1 MGTMI
6 RATNSGAVAT
16 LALAM
21 FMAFGLAGLD
31 IRSDLALSAGAA
43 PAGQPAGP
51 ADAAVTGAIDI
62 HAHQDPDSVGPS
74 SPQQARSVDAVDLA
88 RLAKAR
94 GMRGLVLKHHYDQT
108 AGLAYLV
115 RKAVPGLEVFG
126 GVDLN
131 RPMGGINAAAVVH
144 MAEVKGGWGR
154 IVWMPT
160 FDAEH
165 YVRRSNQPSRPFVSV
180 ARNGELLPEVKEIIS
195 VIARTRTRDSHGPLV
210 LATGHSS
217 PEEALMLVREARR
230 QGVEHI
236 VLTHPMVEIVGMSIA
251 QMQEAA
257 RLGAFVEFVSSFAR
271 GPEADTRT
279 RDYAEAI
286 RKVGVRSSIV
296 SSDLGQMGNPLHP
309 DGLAA
314 AAQALRRQGFTE
326 QELDQL
332 FKENPAR
339 LLGLR

>member
-1 MGTMI
+1 M
-6 RATNSGAVAT
+6 
-16 LALAM
+16 
-21 FMAFGLAGLD
+21 
-31 IRSDLALSAGAA
+31 
-43 PAGQPAGP
+43 
-51 ADAAVTGAIDI
+51 GAIDI

-74 SPQQARSVDAVDLA
+74 SPQQARSIDAIDLA
-88 RLAKAR
+88 KLAKAR

-115 RKAVPGLEVFG
+115 RKEVPGLEVFG

-131 RPMGGINAAAVVH
+131 RPMGGINPAAVVH

-160 FDAEH
+160 FDAED
-165 YVRRSNQPSRPFVSV
+165 YVRRSKQPSRPFVSV
-180 ARNGELLPEVKEIIS
+180 ARGGELLPEVTE
-195 VIARTRTRDSHGPLV
+195 VIAVIAKTRTRDSNGQLV

-217 PEEALMLVREARR
+217 PDEALLLVREARR
-230 QGVEHI
+230 QGVAHI
-236 VLTHPMVEIVGMSIA
+236 VLTHPMLLGLSVA

-257 RLGAFVEFVSSFAR
+257 KLGAFVEFVSNFAR
-271 GPEADTRT
+271 GPDAETRT
-279 RDYAEAI
+279 REYAEVI
-286 RKVGVRSSIV
+286 RKVGVGSSII
-296 SSDLGQMGNPLHP
+296 SSDLGQAGNPLHP

-326 QELDQL
+326 QELDL
-332 FKENPAR
+332 MFKENPAR